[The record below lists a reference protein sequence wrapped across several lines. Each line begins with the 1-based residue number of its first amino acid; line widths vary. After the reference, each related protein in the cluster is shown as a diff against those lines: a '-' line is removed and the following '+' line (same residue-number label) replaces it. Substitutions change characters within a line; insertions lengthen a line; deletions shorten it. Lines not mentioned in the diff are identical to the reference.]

1 MTAMDYFAV
10 AGLLAAFVAL
20 PGGLIG
26 ISLRGLR
33 KELSRMDE
41 RLVDVEQHKVSHAD
55 WVRVCASQNNRMNRV
70 SEQLAELSGKM
81 DATFGIPTGLNRIA
95 KALETQAEPKS

>member
-1 MTAMDYFAV
+1 MTAADYFAI

-33 KELSRMDE
+33 QQLARMDE
-41 RLVDVEQHKVSHAD
+41 RLLDVEQTKVSHAE
-55 WVRVCASQNNRMNRV
+55 WVRVTVSHNNRMNRV
-70 SEQLAELSGKM
+70 SEQLAELIGKM
-81 DATFGIPTGLNRIA
+81 DANFGIPAGLNRIA
-95 KALETQAEPKS
+95 AALETQEEPKS

>member
-1 MTAMDYFAV
+1 MTATDYLAI
-10 AGLLAAFVAL
+10 AGLLAAFVGL

-33 KELSRMDE
+33 KELNRMDE
-41 RLVDVEQHKVSHAD
+41 RLVNVEQGNVSHAD
-55 WVRVCASQNNRMNRV
+55 WVRVAASQNNRMNRV
-70 SEQLAELSGKM
+70 SEQLAELCGKM

-95 KALETQAEPKS
+95 KALEGQMEPKS